1 MATSDR
7 TRWCIAIGVA
17 AITLAVP
24 SGPSWASGF
33 ATATEPAP
41 ATTPTTPDTS
51 VPSTSDPEVEEPD
64 TTQPG
69 EVSAGDDADALTWI
83 AVVGALGLLAIAI
96 WWMVRS
102 TGGSPTARPMDD
114 DWLNRSDVV

>member
-17 AITLAVP
+17 AIVLAVP
-24 SGPSWASGF
+24 SGPSWATGF

-41 ATTPTTPDTS
+41 ATTPTTPDTG
-51 VPSTSDPEVEEPD
+51 VPSTSVPDVDEPD
-64 TTQPG
+64 TTEPG
-69 EVSAGDDADALTWI
+69 DASADDDADALTWI

-102 TGGSPTARPMDD
+102 TGSAPPPRPMDD
-114 DWLNRSDVV
+114 DWPNRSEVV